1 MNFDLDFD
9 FDIDDFDT
17 EIGSEEVGPSVIKP
31 KQPKKILEKHIDYS
45 NAKKLAKKLDLNKR
59 NFCIVDGK
67 FIFGELI
74 EAILIENELKAELV
88 SISTLSM
95 SQENIDSLTSLLH
108 FDKCIDKLDLII
120 SAYYFSHERNGA
132 IKYIYENLNKE
143 NKFQLAVTR
152 THTKV
157 CLIKTKCKKHVIIHG
172 SANLRSS
179 GNYEQ
184 FIVENDKELFD
195 FTLHFHNKIIS
206 EYKTIKNT

>member
-17 EIGSEEVGPSVIKP
+17 EIGSEDVISNVIKP
-31 KQPKKILEKHIDYS
+31 KLPKKILEKHINYS
-45 NAKKLAKKLDLNKR
+45 NAKKLVKKLDLAKR

-95 SQENIDSLTSLLH
+95 SQENIDSLTALLH
-108 FDKCIDKLDLII
+108 FDKCIDKLDLIV

-152 THTKV
+152 THTKI
-157 CLIKTKCKKHVIIHG
+157 CLIKTYCGKYIIIHG

-195 FTLHFHNKIIS
+195 FTLDFHNKIIS
-206 EYKTIKNT
+206 EYKTIK